1 MLTIFVL
8 VISLELFV
16 AFSLFFEIR
25 LPQRLI
31 FFGDDNVADLDVGGV
46 VGLETG
52 RDYRVFCADIC
63 IVDIVIIIAHHIN
76 IFVWLVLTG
85 LRLSDKLVWMTVAV
99 SLNGLLRE
107 RGDLRL
113 CTGLFPS
120 LFFESEAM

>member
-1 MLTIFVL
+1 MCQYEELIEVVGRGQMLTIFVL

-52 RDYRVFCADIC
+52 STQNTQPSSKIPDQILA
-63 IVDIVIIIAHHIN
+63 
-76 IFVWLVLTG
+76 LVVESCLF
-85 LRLSDKLVWMTVAV
+85 
-99 SLNGLLRE
+99 LLRI
-107 RGDLRL
+107 
-113 CTGLFPS
+113 FP
-120 LFFESEAM
+120 ARIC